1 MMPIRSAQIGQVEI
15 LETIPD
21 EEKPVIKY
29 ESYFRM
35 RLRHISEVLEHVVKN
50 GPFKKGEYNFAV
62 FFAWKAIWAF
72 GILYVIYVAM
82 DNLGELI

>member
-1 MMPIRSAQIGQVEI
+1 
-15 LETIPD
+15 
-21 EEKPVIKY
+21 
-29 ESYFRM
+29 M